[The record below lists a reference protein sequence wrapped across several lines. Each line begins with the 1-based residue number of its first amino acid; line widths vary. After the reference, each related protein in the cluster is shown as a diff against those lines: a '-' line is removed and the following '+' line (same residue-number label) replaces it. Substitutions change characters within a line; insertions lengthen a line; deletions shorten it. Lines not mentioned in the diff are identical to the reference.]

1 MIEVSKSHA
10 MLPLRPRAAS
20 FKPLLKDPSVMK
32 NYPKFYI
39 DFFNPTL
46 PTSPFARRDSAVES
60 GRPTPVLKRLEAAP
74 SRLSQQA

>member
-20 FKPLLKDPSVMK
+20 SKPLLKDPSVMK

-39 DFFNPTL
+39 DFFNPT
-46 PTSPFARRDSAVES
+46 SHSARRDSAIES
-60 GRPTPVLKRLEAAP
+60 GRPTPMLKRLEAAP
-74 SRLSQQA
+74 SRLSPQV